1 METYREELGGS
12 STHAFEFYQFESQIF
27 KLQFQVN
34 FLRIKVL
41 ELTLLQNYS
50 DSGKKVEVVNDF
62 LFIIQGFNEHTS
74 LYLNTYIYRIWVCKQ
89 TDNDSDKK
97 REPGFYILMSESMMN
112 LQIISP
118 RIESHLT
125 NLELSPDETLSD
137 SEKNSRSMGK
147 ALLLFLNLQYVN
159 QRNLNVNM
167 RAI

>member
-1 METYREELGGS
+1 
-12 STHAFEFYQFESQIF
+12 
-27 KLQFQVN
+27 
-34 FLRIKVL
+34 
-41 ELTLLQNYS
+41 
-50 DSGKKVEVVNDF
+50 
-62 LFIIQGFNEHTS
+62 
-74 LYLNTYIYRIWVCKQ
+74 
-89 TDNDSDKK
+89 
-97 REPGFYILMSESMMN
+97 MSESMMN